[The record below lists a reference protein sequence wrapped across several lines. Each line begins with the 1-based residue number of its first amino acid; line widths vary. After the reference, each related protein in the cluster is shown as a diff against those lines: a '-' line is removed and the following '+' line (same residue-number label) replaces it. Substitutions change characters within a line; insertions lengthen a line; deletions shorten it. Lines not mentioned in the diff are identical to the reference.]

1 MAACRLW
8 FPDGEKQ
15 ANETCSIEI
24 FRTLSCKWILEYIL
38 KDGHLVWSIVIFE
51 KDQIKKNYNASF
63 EYKQLIIQ
71 ILFSIEIYIYIY
83 IYVHIK
89 DKFNKIIYIKNNRFY
104 FNSKKNEEE
113 ENKIYLRVNEKILFH
128 DLIGLLKFCNSWKQ
142 FHQLITISKSDN
154 CHICII
160 CITIILRMISITF
173 RGTNN
178 RSNTAN

>member
-1 MAACRLW
+1 MDIW
-8 FPDGEKQ
+8 FDRSLFLKKIKLKKIIMHRS
-15 ANETCSIEI
+15 NTNN
-24 FRTLSCKWILEYIL
+24 LSYKFSSLL
-38 KDGHLVWSIVIFE
+38 K
-51 KDQIKKNYNASF
+51 YT
-63 EYKQLIIQ
+63 
-71 ILFSIEIYIYIY
+71 YIY

-128 DLIGLLKFCNSWKQ
+128 DLIGLLKFCKSWKQ